1 MLDHPAKAIRR
12 LALGV
17 LLITLV
23 GCQASPTRSRSPE
36 ISLDEAK
43 ELILTRQVKSIFQPH
58 QGCVLL
64 MMKDS
69 RYLRFEQP
77 HLDWVV
83 SFIADNKLLDV
94 IPVEME

>member
-1 MLDHPAKAIRR
+1 MPGHPMKAACR
-12 LALGV
+12 LLLGV
-17 LLITLV
+17 LLVALL
-23 GCQASPTRSRSPE
+23 GCQTPPARSRSPD
-36 ISLDEAK
+36 ISLESAK
-43 ELILTRQVKSIFQPH
+43 ELILARQVKSIFQPH

-64 MMKDS
+64 TMKDG

-83 SFIADNKLLDV
+83 SFVADNKLLDV